1 MVAAS
6 DLRWVQAEEPT
17 TQYEQVDPPPPQA
30 VAPNGWRSV
39 CLLMLVAGLV
49 LWLAPSQMTDA
60 PELVRS
66 DAVSLAETSASLER
80 SARDDLS
87 TAVPLQTAVQTAV
100 QTTVPLQTAVHEK
113 AHIIIVRHGEKG
125 AKDARTG
132 QRGQGLSDVGQK
144 RAQYLARCMSQA
156 TPTPP

>member
-66 DAVSLAETSASLER
+66 DGCADGCADGCPAP
-80 SARDDLS
+80 DGC
-87 TAVPLQTAVQTAV
+87 P
-100 QTTVPLQTAVHEK
+100 
-113 AHIIIVRHGEKG
+113 
-125 AKDARTG
+125 
-132 QRGQGLSDVGQK
+132 
-144 RAQYLARCMSQA
+144 
-156 TPTPP
+156 